1 MIETANQTNSGSQTT
16 EAFTKQLSIPVAT
29 LLHLLPGVFI
39 TIMFIILG
47 PWLKENH
54 LPPLLALLIPILFIL
69 IPFELGLLYYLGF
82 RRNRK
87 LSLEGIVLN
96 REPLRRKDYFLFT
109 PVPLFWAI
117 VVFMSMTRVDQAI
130 LHGLFGWLPDWFQIN
145 QFTSG
150 DYSRPVLTATFLLS
164 LFINGYAGPVVEELY
179 FRGFLLP
186 RIEHLKGWAP
196 LVNVLLFSL
205 YHFFSPWQNF
215 TRILAFF
222 PLAYIVRWKR
232 NIYLGMLA
240 HCLLNT
246 GYCFLSAQ
254 LFFN

>member
-69 IPFELGLLYYLGF
+69 IPFELGLLIILGF

-87 LSLEGIVLN
+87 LSLEWDCAQPRATYSEKTIFSLS
-96 REPLRRKDYFLFT
+96 

-117 VVFMSMTRVDQAI
+117 VVIILSMTRVDQAI
-130 LHGLFGWLPDWFQIN
+130 SARIVWIGCPIGSRSTSLHRAITVDQ
-145 QFTSG
+145 
-150 DYSRPVLTATFLLS
+150 Y
-164 LFINGYAGPVVEELY
+164 
-179 FRGFLLP
+179 
-186 RIEHLKGWAP
+186 
-196 LVNVLLFSL
+196 
-205 YHFFSPWQNF
+205 
-215 TRILAFF
+215 
-222 PLAYIVRWKR
+222 
-232 NIYLGMLA
+232 
-240 HCLLNT
+240 
-246 GYCFLSAQ
+246 
-254 LFFN
+254 